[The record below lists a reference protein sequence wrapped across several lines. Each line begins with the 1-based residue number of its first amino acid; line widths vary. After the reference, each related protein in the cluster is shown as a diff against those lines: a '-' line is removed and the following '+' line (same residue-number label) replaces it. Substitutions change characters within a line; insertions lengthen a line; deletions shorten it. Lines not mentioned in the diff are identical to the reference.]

1 MFFEDER
8 PPESRLHGDY
18 EEITWT
24 DELMKVCN
32 HYFFLLAS
40 NEHVQLQCKMICPG
54 LETFKG
60 PTAFKSSTTEST
72 TPRGGITLFPSL
84 LNIKPCTPVSIFCGL
99 TRPGSNPSHNRAQLH
114 QI

>member
-40 NEHVQLQCKMICPG
+40 NENVLCTITIQDDWPICSG
-54 LETFKG
+54 LETVKG
-60 PTAFKSSTTEST
+60 PTAFKSSTTVST
-72 TPRGGITLFPSL
+72 TARGGITLS
-84 LNIKPCTPVSIFCGL
+84 
-99 TRPGSNPSHNRAQLH
+99 PSHQAVYPNFYFL
-114 QI
+114 